1 MASGTIHAG
10 NCPVRGDG
18 KCMNKEK
25 LPTWQKIFAAGLGTL
40 PGLFIVIFRS
50 RGFQT
55 VAQQFPDNVGMTLAL
70 YGILLLM
77 WLGTIGYM
85 AHQEQPTL
93 GAYIQS
99 SAAYLST
106 IFGVGATVFQLLIPS

>member
-1 MASGTIHAG
+1 
-10 NCPVRGDG
+10 
-18 KCMNKEK
+18 
-25 LPTWQKIFAAGLGTL
+25 
-40 PGLFIVIFRS
+40 
-50 RGFQT
+50 
-55 VAQQFPDNVGMTLAL
+55 MTLAL